1 MVLAS
6 VRFFQLFRRLREGLP
21 ASLAETNAVINDVNW
36 VIELFS
42 DFKASMNTHR
52 NSLLPVNTLPAE
64 LLLRVFEMVAPMGV
78 FHEEFEGQ
86 KTQNTLAF
94 SQVCRAW
101 RDLAVSTPALWIALK
116 DLGVPRSRVA
126 RTILARS
133 QGMPLIAY
141 ASLAQY
147 TGSLIETVFS
157 QRLPVRE
164 LTLNVYTTAHMSLL
178 ETLPAPPGLEK
189 MTLMNTY
196 GISSEYQDLLGGQ
209 APQLR
214 YLDLINCTVHWS
226 SHLYASLTTLKIEIE
241 HHSAT
246 PQIRLPDILA
256 TLVQVPMLKRLY
268 LDGVIHSGSL
278 SQELSLPGGPIRLSR
293 LERLEIHDDLPSAVI
308 LLQHLVVPHKTRIK
322 LRAEYDHESM
332 EPTRQDVEL
341 AIDYLSS
348 RASSTMPI
356 RMLDFEADDRA
367 RMVAE
372 STDEN
377 LGRFE
382 LNVSLQD
389 EDSHY
394 DEHAPTPR
402 HLFHSAIQQLH
413 IGDIT
418 TLSIH
423 NEYYDNL
430 QENYATLDVYDAL
443 LKLTSLRTLRLS
455 YSAAMPGV
463 LALLRCSRDS
473 PDCLPALT
481 HLTLHRAFISQLT
494 DYGDLGIADAGASLL
509 KCLTMAVAERD
520 NTGRPIR
527 CLSFDK
533 CSYTQDK
540 LGRSLTV
547 EVNKACGSYVPRI
560 VVVGDLQDTRTPE
573 TSDEDDE

>member
-1 MVLAS
+1 
-6 VRFFQLFRRLREGLP
+6 
-21 ASLAETNAVINDVNW
+21 VINDVNW

-101 RDLAVSTPALWIALK
+101 RDLAVSTPALWIAPR
-116 DLGVPRSRVA
+116 DLGAPRSRVA
-126 RTILARS
+126 RAMLARS
-133 QGMPLIAY
+133 QGTPLIAY

-147 TGSLIETVFS
+147 TGSLVEIMFS
-157 QRLPVRE
+157 QRMPVRE
-164 LTLNVYTTAHMSLL
+164 LTLNAYTTAHMSLL

-189 MTLMNTY
+189 MTLMNAHD
-196 GISSEYQDLLGGQ
+196 ISSEYRDLLGGR

-214 YLDLINCTVHWS
+214 YLDLINCTVHWN
-226 SHLYASLTTLKIEIE
+226 SHLYASLTTLKIEME

-293 LERLEIHDDLPSAVI
+293 LERLEIYDNLPSAVI

-322 LRAEYDHESM
+322 LRAEHDYESM
-332 EPTRQDVEL
+332 DPEPVTQQDVEL

-348 RASSTMPI
+348 RASSTMPV

-367 RMVAE
+367 RMVAKF
-372 STDEN
+372 TDETR
-377 LGRFE
+377 GCFE
-382 LNVSLQD
+382 LDVSLQD
-389 EDSHY
+389 EDFHFY
-394 DEHAPTPR
+394 EHVPTPR
-402 HLFHSAIQQLH
+402 HLLHSAIQQMH

-423 NEYYDNL
+423 NEYYNNL

-443 LKLTSLRTLRLS
+443 LKLTNLRTLRLS

-540 LGRSLTV
+540 SSRSLTV